1 MGSFSD
7 VFEVDVLKALV
18 GQATT
23 ILTTT
28 PLTNVY
34 CALYTTNPT
43 DSTNG
48 TEVTG
53 GSYARIE
60 VSAKFG
66 TAPSAGSVS
75 NDAAVNFATATAD
88 WGTVT
93 GFALRTESSGTAG
106 SLLAWGALSA
116 NKVVSN
122 GDTASFAIGALT
134 ITLD

>member
-7 VFEVDVLKALV
+7 AYEVDVLKATV
-18 GQATT
+18 GQATS

-28 PLTNVY
+28 PITNIY

-48 TEVTG
+48 TEVSG
-53 GSYARIE
+53 GSYARVE
-60 VSAKFG
+60 ASASFG

-75 NDAAVNFATATAD
+75 NDATITFPTATAD

-106 SLLAWGALSA
+106 SMLAWGALTA
-116 NKVVSN
+116 NKTVSN

>member
-7 VFEVDVLKALV
+7 VYEVDVLKATTA
-18 GQATT
+18 QTTT

-28 PLTNVY
+28 ALTEVY
-34 CALYTTNPT
+34 LALYTTNPT

-48 TEVTG
+48 TEVSG
-53 GSYARIE
+53 GSYAR
-60 VSAKFG
+60 VATK
-66 TAPSAGSVS
+66 TKWATPSAGSVAT
-75 NDAAVNFATATAD
+75 NAVLTFPTATAD

-106 SLLAWGALSA
+106 SMLCWGALTAS
-116 NKVVSN
+116 KVVSN
-122 GDTASFAIGALT
+122 GDTASVASGALT